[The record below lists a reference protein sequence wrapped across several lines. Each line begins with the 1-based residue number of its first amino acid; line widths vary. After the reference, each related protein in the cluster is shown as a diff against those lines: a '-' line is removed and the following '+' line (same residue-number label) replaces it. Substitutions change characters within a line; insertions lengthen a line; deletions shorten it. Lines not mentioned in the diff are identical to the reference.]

1 MPEKLNIVCRDN
13 GECISIV
20 HPGTGCTDVIGVGHA
35 GAMSYYRVRYN
46 KSFALKISKTCV
58 SSNDICNPARSLLLV
73 FKTFG
78 DCQRGWEFARNIMH
92 NVKPT
97 RNPFTASF
105 LAEHPE
111 FA

>member
-46 KSFALKISKTCV
+46 KSFALKINKTCV
-58 SSNDICNPARSLLLV
+58 SSNDICNPREVAATRLQDVRRL
-73 FKTFG
+73 
-78 DCQRGWEFARNIMH
+78 
-92 NVKPT
+92 PT
-97 RNPFTASF
+97 GLGVRA
-105 LAEHPE
+105 
-111 FA
+111 